1 MTAAKTFFATLIMA
15 ALAKS
20 ALALDAP
27 RVAQIES
34 LFHEFSH
41 PNAPGA
47 SVLVIQNG
55 KPIFAKGFGLADL
68 EKKTPCTTNSNFRL
82 ASVTKQFTAMAVLIL
97 VERGNLSLD
106 ERLPNFFAEFPAYG
120 NQITVRHLLT
130 HTSGLLDYEDLIPP
144 GTTIPVLDQDV
155 LRILI
160 ENTSDSPPAGAYRVA
175 WRENAV
181 ENEARLKRELEQRAS
196 RPPEAPKRTTHFP
209 PGSQFR
215 YSNSGFALLALIVEV
230 RSGET
235 FARFLKENIFEP
247 LKMANTLAYE
257 QGLSLVP
264 NRAFGHSPKNDP
276 LSPSDGE
283 KGKAG
288 GSALERTDQSLTSS
302 VLGDGGIY
310 SSVVDLAKWDAALY
324 GRKLISEPML
334 RVAFSSATAT
344 DKPGR
349 GYGFGWFI
357 GEYRGL
363 KEIFHSGDTIG
374 FRTRIARFPEKKFTV
389 IILAN
394 RADAKLDE
402 LPHRIADVVLFAGK

>member
-1 MTAAKTFFATLIMA
+1 MT

-20 ALALDAP
+20 ALALDAN
-27 RVAQIES
+27 ALTQIES
-34 LFHEFSH
+34 LFRDFSH

-47 SVLVIQNG
+47 SVMVIHNG

-68 EKKTPCTTNSNFRL
+68 EKKTPCTTNTNFRL
-82 ASVTKQFTAMAVLIL
+82 ASVTKPFTAMAVLML
-97 VERGNLSLD
+97 VERGKLSLD
-106 ERLPNFFAEFPAYG
+106 DRLTDFFPEFPAYG
-120 NQITVRHLLT
+120 KPITVRHLLA
-130 HTSGLLDYEDLIPP
+130 HTSGVLDYEDLIPP

-155 LRILI
+155 LRVLM
-160 ENTSDSPPAGAYRVA
+160 E
-175 WRENAV
+175 
-181 ENEARLKRELEQRAS
+181 KH
-196 RPPEAPKRTTHFP
+196 TTCFP

-235 FARFLKENIFEP
+235 FAHFLKENIFEP

-257 QGLSLVP
+257 RGLAVVP
-264 NRAFGHSPKNDP
+264 NRAFGHTPKSRS

-283 KGKAG
+283 RVRER
-288 GSALERTDQSLTSS
+288 GSNFDRTDQSLTSS

-324 GRKLISEPML
+324 GKKLVSESTL
-334 RVAFSSATAT
+334 RVAFSPATAT

-349 GYGFGWFI
+349 SYGFGWFI

-402 LPHRIADVVLFAGK
+402 LPHKIADLVLFDDAR